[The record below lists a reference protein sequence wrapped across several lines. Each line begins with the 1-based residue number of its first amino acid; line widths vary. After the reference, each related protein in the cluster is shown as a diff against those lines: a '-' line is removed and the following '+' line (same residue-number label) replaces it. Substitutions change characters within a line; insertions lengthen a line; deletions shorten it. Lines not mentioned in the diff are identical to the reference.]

1 MADGNRAWL
10 DRVAGLRM
18 EFDSEFSEVVADSPF
33 TNQQWGLIMT
43 AAEFRIQ
50 TPEDP
55 EAAELLPVTEK
66 LPAIMDQVEQL
77 DEGMGGLGGG
87 RRGAGGG
94 IVDSVRDRLGIGD
107 GDDELV
113 EAAEAMLAQY
123 ADGFQERLVA
133 EGRWDEVCEIAAED

>member
-18 EFDSEFSEVVADSPF
+18 EFDSEFSEVVAESPF

-43 AAEFRIQ
+43 AAEFRI
-50 TPEDP
+50 EDP
-55 EAAELLPVTEK
+55 DEPDAATLIPVTDK
-66 LPAIMDQVEQL
+66 LPAVMSQVEQL

-87 RRGAGGG
+87 TGGAGGG

-113 EAAEAMLAQY
+113 AAAEDLLGEY

-133 EGRWDEVCEIAAED
+133 EGRWEEVCAIAAPE